1 MNRKGF
7 TLVEL
12 LATIA
17 LIAVLML
24 LFMPTIGNLVSE
36 FQNKDKVEMLK
47 NSAIMAA
54 KEYVTDGNYS
64 ELSSNKLTI
73 NISDLQK
80 NKYLEYDEF
89 YDGDSIVVNYDDVA
103 KKFIDY
109 IYTPNGS
116 DKPKIKIC
124 KETLEASDSE
134 SSPFTCDNVNYQ
146 IIFTKNS
153 NKITYHYIEKT
164 S

>member
-54 KEYVTDGNYS
+54 KEYVTDGYGI
-64 ELSSNKLTI
+64 SNIKCPDTYVAYIEI
-73 NISDLQK
+73 NGLIND
-80 NKYLEYDEF
+80 KYLDATMDDYNGNKGAKVGKKVKVTYDC
-89 YDGDSIVVNYDDVA
+89 VA
-103 KKFIDY
+103 KKFTDYEVID
-109 IYTPNGS
+109 
-116 DKPKIKIC
+116 
-124 KETLEASDSE
+124 
-134 SSPFTCDNVNYQ
+134 
-146 IIFTKNS
+146 
-153 NKITYHYIEKT
+153 
-164 S
+164 

>member
-36 FQNKDKVEMLK
+36 FQNEDKVEMLK

-54 KEYVTDGNYS
+54 KEYVTDGNS
-64 ELSSNKLTI
+64 VDGISSCSSGTKKGNITI
-73 NISDLQK
+73 QTLIDS
-80 NKYLEYDEF
+80 KYLDANIRD
-89 YDGDSIVVNYDDVA
+89 YDGTNGTEVGTKVNVTYDCVA
-103 KKFIDY
+103 KKFTDY
-109 IYTPNGS
+109 
-116 DKPKIKIC
+116 
-124 KETLEASDSE
+124 
-134 SSPFTCDNVNYQ
+134 VV
-146 IIFTKNS
+146 
-153 NKITYHYIEKT
+153 IE
-164 S
+164 

>member
-47 NSAIMAA
+47 NSAIMSA
-54 KEYVTDGNYS
+54 KEYVTDGYG
-64 ELSSNKLTI
+64 
-73 NISDLQK
+73 ISDIDCTSDPKVETVMIEIQDLI
-80 NKYLEYDEF
+80 NDKYLDALFTEY
-89 YDGDSIVVNYDDVA
+89 YDKDNNIKIGNKVEVTYSCDA
-103 KKFIDY
+103 KKFTDY
-109 IYTPNGS
+109 EVVF
-116 DKPKIKIC
+116 D
-124 KETLEASDSE
+124 E
-134 SSPFTCDNVNYQ
+134 S
-146 IIFTKNS
+146 
-153 NKITYHYIEKT
+153 
-164 S
+164 